1 MDSVTEHGAQADP
14 PEVEELISRLEF
26 ELRRS
31 GSANGSA
38 GPGIAP
44 LAARAEAERLAGV
57 TADRPYLY
65 KPGLVGRIRGVVL
78 IPLKFVLRKLMRWYV
93 EPLAADQRAFNASVL
108 RLSDSLLERIEERF
122 ETVAQTSTQAI
133 QTVAGDLERLGAAQ
147 AEANQRVTTLADE
160 LDDRLVRVER
170 RPAGEPRPSGAPAA
184 APTPATSAAPAFDYF
199 AFESRMRGPRSLI
212 LERQKQYVD
221 AFREAAPVLDVGCGR
236 GEFLALLAEAGV
248 EARGVDLD
256 ADMVAFCRAEGFDVT
271 EGDAIAYLGGLD
283 EGSLGGIFAA
293 QVVEHLEP
301 GPLTAFLDLA
311 ASRLRPGGV
320 LLLETINP
328 LSLFALR
335 NYFADLTHAQPLIP
349 ETLSM
354 LVKQAGFGEV
364 EIRFQNELGQEQL
377 LEPVEL
383 PPEPRF
389 DDARRALEANRARLN
404 EVLFGPQDYALVARR

>member
-1 MDSVTEHGAQADP
+1 MEAVTEHGVQADP
-14 PEVEELISRLEF
+14 PEVDELISRLEF
-26 ELRRS
+26 ELSRS
-31 GSANGSA
+31 GSPDGSA

-65 KPGLVGRIRGVVL
+65 KPGLAGRIRGVIL

-108 RLSDSLLERIEERF
+108 RLSDSLLERIEG
-122 ETVAQTSTQAI
+122 VAQTSTQGA
-133 QTVAGDLERLGAAQ
+133 QTLAADLERLGAAQ
-147 AEANQRVTTLADE
+147 AEANQRVTTVADE

-170 RPAGEPRPSGAPAA
+170 RPAGEQRRSAAPAT
-184 APTPATSAAPAFDYF
+184 APAPASNVAPAFDYF

-212 LERQKQYVD
+212 LERQQQYVD
-221 AFREAAPVLDVGCGR
+221 TFRDAAPVLDVGCGR
-236 GEFLALLAEAGV
+236 GEFLALLRDAGV

-256 ADMVAFCRAEGFDVT
+256 ADMVAFCRSEGFDV
-271 EGDAIAYLGGLD
+271 EQDDAIAYLQRLD

-328 LSLFALR
+328 LSLFAL
-335 NYFADLTHAQPLIP
+335 QI
-349 ETLSM
+349 
-354 LVKQAGFGEV
+354 G
-364 EIRFQNELGQEQL
+364 
-377 LEPVEL
+377 
-383 PPEPRF
+383 
-389 DDARRALEANRARLN
+389 RAH
-404 EVLFGPQDYALVARR
+404 V